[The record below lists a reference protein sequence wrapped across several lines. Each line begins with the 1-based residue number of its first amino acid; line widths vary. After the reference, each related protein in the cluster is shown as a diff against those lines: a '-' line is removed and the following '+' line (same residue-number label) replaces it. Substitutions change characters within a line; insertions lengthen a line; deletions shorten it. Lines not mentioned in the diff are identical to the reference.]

1 MSVSAAPMQTLV
13 ANRCDGRMEDD
24 HLAEEYV
31 QEFVLDHLEDV
42 TVKREE
48 RNRNVPEQ
56 ETWLNHE
63 EPTTRIGTHQWV
75 EQRRLPP
82 LSPPPEPAMYG
93 TQPMMVN
100 MTLVNDP
107 GTPPDT
113 PPISHSPVQN
123 THCRPP
129 GLVDEMMWLPQ
140 AMRQDPQPLDLRP
153 MHCMGGGEQD
163 WDRREYIPS
172 GGLMLEHPSMH
183 ASLQPH
189 RPLSVCSAGSAQSP
203 RMQIGSG
210 SGYSTCSEELSINDE
225 MLMSLSVREL
235 NKRLHGCPREE
246 VVRLKQKRR
255 TLKNRGYAQNC
266 RSKRLQQRQDLES
279 MNRSLQ
285 NELHRVKMELARV
298 TQERDLFKQRIS
310 VNNRGSNANNQGL
323 HNLNSDGQS
332 SPEFYL

>member
-1 MSVSAAPMQTLV
+1 MQTLV
-13 ANRCDGRMEDD
+13 TNRCDGRMEDD

-42 TVKREE
+42 AVTVKREQE
-48 RNRNVPEQ
+48 RAIRQVPEP
-56 ETWLNHE
+56 ETWIPHD
-63 EPTTRIGTHQWV
+63 EPTRVAPPQWV
-75 EQRRLPP
+75 DQRRMPP
-82 LSPPPEPAMYG
+82 ISPPPENTIY
-93 TQPMMVN
+93 TSQPMLVN

-123 THCRPP
+123 CRPP

-140 AMRQDPQPLDLRP
+140 AMRQEPQPLDLRP
-153 MHCMGGGEQD
+153 MHCMGQEQD
-163 WDRREYIPS
+163 WDRRDYIVS
-172 GGLMLEHPSMH
+172 GGSLMDQPSLH
-183 ASLQPH
+183 SLNIPPH
-189 RPLSVCSAGSAQSP
+189 RPLSVCSVGSAQSP
-203 RMQIGSG
+203 RMQVGS
-210 SGYSTCSEELSINDE
+210 SGYSTCSEEMNLNDD

-285 NELHRVKMELARV
+285 NELHRIKLELSKAL
-298 TQERDLFKQRIS
+298 QEKDLLKQRLNF
-310 VNNRGSNANNQGL
+310 NNRNGNNSA
-323 HNLNSDGQS
+323 NSDNPNS
-332 SPEFYL
+332 EYYL